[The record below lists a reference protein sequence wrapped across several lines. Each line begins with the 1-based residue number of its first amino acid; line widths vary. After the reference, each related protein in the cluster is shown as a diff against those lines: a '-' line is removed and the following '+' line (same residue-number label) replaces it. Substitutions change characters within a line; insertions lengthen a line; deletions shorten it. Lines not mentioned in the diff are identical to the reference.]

1 MKVRD
6 YMEGKDMIGTKVEI
20 IRQIIER
27 NKERLIGFHDTGF
40 VREFYIIELIKWGCS
55 CE

>member
-1 MKVRD
+1 MRD
-6 YMEGKDMIGTKVEI
+6 HTEGKNMIGTKVEI
-20 IRQIIER
+20 IRQIKER
-27 NKERLIGFHDTGF
+27 NKETLIGFHDIGF